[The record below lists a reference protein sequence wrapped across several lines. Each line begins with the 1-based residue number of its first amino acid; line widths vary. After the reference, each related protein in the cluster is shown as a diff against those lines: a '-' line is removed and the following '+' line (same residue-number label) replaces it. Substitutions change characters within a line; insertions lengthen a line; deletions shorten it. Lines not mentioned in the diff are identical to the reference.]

1 MHSVATRGLEETFSA
16 DEMMEALMRMKEEIS
31 IKVND
36 GLSLLEQ
43 NEAGMEGDSG
53 DDELQELRDQIA
65 DLASKVE
72 MLSNEENEQG
82 NNDGDLKALRKT
94 AKEAKEHSEMTRDML
109 HGLED
114 EAKKQISEA
123 SENIADLAAI
133 VARLSSQL
141 AAKSDPVRRLK
152 VHMWDDST
160 HEHPREDILEN
171 EAWTEYNGNFDDT
184 SEPWFEFTDDPY
196 EADIIVWITVMA
208 RHEKEI
214 PPVNPLKHA
223 DKVIVLDYADGGTLH
238 RRRRDM
244 LKYRTELGYFKRS
257 YINHGENNS
266 YDGNITRSYP
276 GPVGKDIFPY
286 AYSGSK
292 AMMIPLD
299 APEADP
305 NFQVIYQ
312 SGAKVYGS
320 VSKKTVE
327 KENYQ
332 DGYYQDP
339 RFQNFLV
346 RYKDRRWS
354 VLNVLR
360 SGGTSNAV
368 RDKIVQWTHEFSQII
383 GGDPRSATTVV
394 AEPQTTTTD
403 VDLGNGYAAYVGE
416 IDNMCQGYCFGP
428 NYLRHLRDTKI
439 VVTGNP
445 SRWEGDFR
453 LYEAFL
459 SGALVF
465 VDKMFI
471 LDFMPNPPVHGKHWV
486 QYDPGNKTDFMT
498 KLAYYADPANVEE
511 AEAIA
516 HAGYEFVL
524 KNHMTVNRVDYI
536 LNHEHVKSSLMTRI
550 REPSKRKILGYPPL
564 DN

>member
-1 MHSVATRGLEETFSA
+1 MHSAATRGLEETYSA
-16 DEMMEALMRMKEEIS
+16 DEMMEALMRMKQEIS
-31 IKVND
+31 TKITD
-36 GLSLLEQ
+36 GLRSINEGEDNLE
-43 NEAGMEGDSG
+43 ES
-53 DDELQELRDQIA
+53 DELQELRDQVA

-72 MLSNEENEQG
+72 SLTNQKPDKG
-82 NNDGDLKALRKT
+82 NNNEGDLQTLRKSV
-94 AKEAKEHSEMTRDML
+94 KETKEHSEATRGMVY
-109 HGLED
+109 GLD
-114 EAKKQISEA
+114 DRATGQLSRA
-123 SENIADLAAI
+123 SENIADLAEI
-133 VARLSSQL
+133 VSRISTAL
-141 AAKSDPVRRLK
+141 ASKNGPVRRLK

-171 EAWTEYNGNFDDT
+171 EAWTEYNGKFDAT

-196 EADIIVWITVMA
+196 ESDIIVWITVMA

-214 PPVNPLKHA
+214 PPVNPIKHG

-238 RRRRDM
+238 RTRTDM

-257 YINHGENNS
+257 YILHGENNS
-266 YDGNITRSYP
+266 YDGNITKSYP

-299 APEADP
+299 TPEADP
-305 NFQVIYQ
+305 NYQVIYQ
-312 SGAKVYGS
+312 STAKVYGS
-320 VSKKTVE
+320 ISKTSVE
-327 KENYQ
+327 KENYE

-339 RFQNFLV
+339 RFKNFLV
-346 RYKDRRWS
+346 RYKDRRWN

-360 SGGTSNAV
+360 SGGTSNSV
-368 RDKIVQWTHEFSQII
+368 RDNIVKWTHEFSQNKA
-383 GGDPRSATTVV
+383 GDPREATKVV
-394 AEPQTTTTD
+394 EELRKTTTD
-403 VDLGNGYAAYVGE
+403 VESTGGFAAYVGE
-416 IDNMCQGYCFGP
+416 IDSMCMGYCFGK

-486 QYDPGNKTDFMT
+486 QYDPGDKEDFMT
-498 KLAYYADPANVEE
+498 KLAYYSDPANLEE

-516 HAGYEFVL
+516 RAGYEFVL
-524 KNHMTVNRVDYI
+524 KHHMTVNRVDYI
-536 LNHEHVKSSLMTRI
+536 LNHEKVKSSLMTRI
-550 REPSKRKILGYPPL
+550 RDPSKREILGYPPL